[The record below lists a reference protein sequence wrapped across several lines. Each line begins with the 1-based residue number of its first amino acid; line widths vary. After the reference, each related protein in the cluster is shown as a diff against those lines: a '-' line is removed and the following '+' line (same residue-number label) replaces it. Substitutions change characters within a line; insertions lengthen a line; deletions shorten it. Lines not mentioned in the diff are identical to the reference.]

1 MSQVTLRDLR
11 RKAAE
16 LVRRAEN
23 GEPVTISVSGRP
35 AVNLVPI
42 PAGTWREWS
51 DVAGLF
57 SGPADEACNDDR
69 DLLDAAPSD
78 PWERT

>member
-16 LVRRAEN
+16 LVRLAEN
-23 GEPVTISVSGRP
+23 GEPMTIGVSGRP

-42 PAGTWREWS
+42 PAGTWRAWS

-57 SGPADEACNDDR
+57 SGPADEKWNDDR

>member
-23 GEPVTISVSGRP
+23 GEQVTISVSGRP

-51 DVAGLF
+51 EVADLF
-57 SGPADEACNDDR
+57 SGPADEACDDDR